1 MSCQF
6 GLALEPGRQVASV
19 IAESRSV
26 GAHAL
31 STTGGK
37 GPGFRKIRLGIG
49 LGLRAAA
56 EGLKTC
62 GERIEYGRSRL
73 EACFRAVAEHHPDVC
88 LLDLYLPERENG
100 LQAAQVIRR
109 SHPDTLILIM
119 SGVADPLILSRAIDI
134 GV

>member
-1 MSCQF
+1 MMSCQF

-62 GERIEYGRSRL
+62 GERIGYSRSRL
-73 EACFRAVAEHHPDVC
+73 GACWRSLCCVPPTAD
-88 LLDLYLPERENG
+88 YLEERCVSYCATITG
-100 LQAAQVIRR
+100 F
-109 SHPDTLILIM
+109 
-119 SGVADPLILSRAIDI
+119 
-134 GV
+134 